1 MSKSFRLHGLQ
12 HIGLPSPSLSPR
24 VCSNSCPLSW
34 WCYLTISSSATLF
47 SFCLQSFPASRPLKD
62 CWECP
67 ILPKCS
73 LSPEKKN
80 CPKVFALQSD
90 SHLLKML
97 IFLRGIRELTETL
110 CCHHHLW
117 IHTNHDEYKWEGAGV
132 LNWSQQ
138 THSSTPDIWQAGL
151 QGDLQGTVGSRWWW
165 RLAPLGT
172 GVSELVFLTET
183 MPAPVSHHR
192 WHIGAART
200 SLR

>member
-1 MSKSFRLHGLQ
+1 MLSNHLILCHSLLL
-12 HIGLPSPSLSPR
+12 LPSIFPSIKAFERLLRVSHFTKVQSLSR
-24 VCSNSCPLSW
+24 
-34 WCYLTISSSATLF
+34 
-47 SFCLQSFPASRPLKD
+47 
-62 CWECP
+62 
-67 ILPKCS
+67 
-73 LSPEKKN
+73 KKN

-110 CCHHHLW
+110 CCRHHLW